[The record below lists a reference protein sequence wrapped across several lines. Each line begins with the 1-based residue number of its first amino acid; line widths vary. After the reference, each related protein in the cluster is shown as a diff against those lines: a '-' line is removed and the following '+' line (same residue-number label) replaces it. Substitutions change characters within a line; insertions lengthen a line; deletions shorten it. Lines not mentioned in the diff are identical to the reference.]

1 MNFYFW
7 FSVTQMYFSLVI
19 KLKIFFKKKK
29 KNHFPTR
36 SFMSFSGKAK
46 KKKKKNLKITITKQL
61 LTLLIPFM
69 IELKVSSPITPPLD
83 YLEKQKGNFWWCWIL
98 QRCIAA
104 STTLMIEIAGPFF
117 YSPHNCN
124 GATLCLRVNSHSQW
138 PSSFG
143 SIFKIQ
149 HAVIF

>member
-19 KLKIFFKKKK
+19 KLKIFFFLKKIT
-29 KNHFPTR
+29 FPLVFWETQ
-36 SFMSFSGKAK
+36 

>member
-29 KNHFPTR
+29 KSLSL
-36 SFMSFSGKAK
+36 SFFHVVFWESQ

>member
-29 KNHFPTR
+29 KSLSL
-36 SFMSFSGKAK
+36 SFFHVVFWESQ
-46 KKKKKNLKITITKQL
+46 KKKKNLKITITKQL

>member
-29 KNHFPTR
+29 KSLSL
-36 SFMSFSGKAK
+36 SFFHVVFWETQ

-61 LTLLIPFM
+61 LTLLIPFT

>member
-19 KLKIFFKKKK
+19 KLKIFFFLKKIT
-29 KNHFPTR
+29 FPLVFWK
-36 SFMSFSGKAK
+36 SQ